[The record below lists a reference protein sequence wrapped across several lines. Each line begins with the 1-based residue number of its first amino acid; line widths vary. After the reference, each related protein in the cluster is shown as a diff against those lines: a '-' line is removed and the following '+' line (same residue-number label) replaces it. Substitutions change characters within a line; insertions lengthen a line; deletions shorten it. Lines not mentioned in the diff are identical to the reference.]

1 MTQSVPLLHAIFGA
15 GGAFL
20 LGAGL
25 VLAWQSRVLRNHRE
39 EIVRLQTRLEEERQQ
54 TLKKLDLLSHTRAE
68 LSEQLREQ
76 FRGLANDVLDEKSR
90 RFAETSRLGLAEI
103 LRPLQEKITGF
114 EKKVDDVYSREARE
128 RFSLEKEIKNLQ
140 LLNARIGEDAVNLT
154 RALRGESKT
163 QGAWGEFILSSI
175 LEASGLTDGRE
186 YETQQSFHEDPQ
198 ESSGQTRL
206 RSQPDVLVHLPD
218 NRQVIIDAKVSLTA
232 YERYCSTD
240 DEAERKDALKLHV
253 QSVRTHIRQLSDKQY
268 QNLPK
273 VHSLDFVL
281 LFMPVEPAFSIA
293 LQHEPEL
300 FNHAFERNIVL
311 VGPSTLLATLR
322 TIHNIWRYEYQSRNA
337 QEIARQAGAL
347 YDKFVGFAEDMDDL
361 GRKLDAGQRS
371 YESVMSKL
379 RTGKGNLVGR
389 AERLKSLGARTSKQQ
404 DAAALAQAREGEDA
418 DDTDGSINDS
428 D

>member
-1 MTQSVPLLHAIFGA
+1 MTQSVPLLHALIGA

-20 LGAGL
+20 LGVVL
-25 VLAWQSRVLRNHRE
+25 VLVWQSRALRKYRE
-39 EIVRLQTRLEEERQQ
+39 EIVRLQTRLDEEQQQ

-186 YETQQSFHEDPQ
+186 YETQQSFHDDAQ
-198 ESSGQTRL
+198 ESTSQSRL

-232 YERYCSTD
+232 YERYCSSD
-240 DEAERKDALKLHV
+240 DDAERKVALKLHV
-253 QSVRTHIRQLSDKQY
+253 QSLRTHIRQLSDKQY

-281 LFMPVEPAFSIA
+281 LFMPVEPAFSVA
-293 LQHEPEL
+293 LQHDPEL

-371 YESVMSKL
+371 FESAM
-379 RTGKGNLVGR
+379 NGR

-404 DAAALAQAREGEDA
+404 DAAALAQARDGEDA
-418 DDTDGSINDS
+418 DDTDGPADDS
-428 D
+428 N

>member
-1 MTQSVPLLHAIFGA
+1 MTQSVPLLHALIGA

-20 LGAGL
+20 LGVVL
-25 VLAWQSRVLRNHRE
+25 VLAWQSRALRKYRE
-39 EIVRLQTRLEEERQQ
+39 EIVRLQTRLDEEQQ

-68 LSEQLREQ
+68 LREQ

-90 RFAETSRLGLAEI
+90 RFAETSRLGLTEI

-186 YETQQSFHEDPQ
+186 YETQQSFHEDAQ
-198 ESSGQTRL
+198 ESSGQSRL

-232 YERYCSTD
+232 YERYCSSD
-240 DEAERKDALKLHV
+240 DDAERKVALKLHV
-253 QSVRTHIRQLSDKQY
+253 QSLRTHIRQLSDKQY

-281 LFMPVEPAFSIA
+281 LFMPVEPAFSVA
-293 LQHEPEL
+293 LQHDPEI

-371 YESVMSKL
+371 YESAMNKL
-379 RTGKGNLVGR
+379 TTGKGNLVGR

-404 DAAALAQAREGEDA
+404 DAAALAQARDVEDA
-418 DDTDGSINDS
+418 DDTAGPANDS
-428 D
+428 N

>member
-1 MTQSVPLLHAIFGA
+1 VPLLHALIGA

-20 LGAGL
+20 LGVVL
-25 VLAWQSRVLRNHRE
+25 VLVWQSRALRKYRE
-39 EIVRLQTRLEEERQQ
+39 EIVRLQTRLDEEQQQ

-186 YETQQSFHEDPQ
+186 YETQQSFHDDAQ
-198 ESSGQTRL
+198 ESTSQSRL

-232 YERYCSTD
+232 YERYCSSD
-240 DEAERKDALKLHV
+240 DDAERKVALKLHV
-253 QSVRTHIRQLSDKQY
+253 QSLRTHIRQLSDKQY

-281 LFMPVEPAFSIA
+281 LFMPVEPAFSVA
-293 LQHEPEL
+293 LQHDPEL

-371 YESVMSKL
+371 FESAMNKL
-379 RTGKGNLVGR
+379 KTGKGNLVGR

-404 DAAALAQAREGEDA
+404 DAAALAQARDGEDA
-418 DDTDGSINDS
+418 DDTDGPADDS
-428 D
+428 N

>member
-418 DDTDGSINDS
+418 DDTDGSTNDS

>member
-1 MTQSVPLLHAIFGA
+1 MTQSVPLLHALIGA

-20 LGAGL
+20 LGVVL
-25 VLAWQSRVLRNHRE
+25 VLAWQSRALRKYRE
-39 EIVRLQTRLEEERQQ
+39 EIVRLQTRLDEEQQQ

-186 YETQQSFHEDPQ
+186 YETQQSFHEDDQ
-198 ESSGQTRL
+198 ESSGQSRL

-240 DEAERKDALKLHV
+240 DDAERKVALKLHV
-253 QSVRTHIRQLSDKQY
+253 QSLRTHIRQLSDKQY

-281 LFMPVEPAFSIA
+281 LFMPVEPAFSVA
-293 LQHEPEL
+293 LQHDPDL

-347 YDKFVGFAEDMDDL
+347 YDKFVGFADDMDDL

-371 YESVMSKL
+371 YESAMNKL
-379 RTGKGNLVGR
+379 KTGKGNLVRR

-404 DAAALAQAREGEDA
+404 DAAALAQARDGEDA
-418 DDTDGSINDS
+418 DDTDGLADDS
-428 D
+428 N

>member
-1 MTQSVPLLHAIFGA
+1 MTQSVPLLHALIGA

-20 LGAGL
+20 LGVVL
-25 VLAWQSRVLRNHRE
+25 VLVWQSRALRKYRE
-39 EIVRLQTRLEEERQQ
+39 EIVRLQTRLDEEQQQ

-186 YETQQSFHEDPQ
+186 YETQQSFHDDAQ
-198 ESSGQTRL
+198 ESTSQSRL

-232 YERYCSTD
+232 YERYCSSD
-240 DEAERKDALKLHV
+240 DDAERKVALKLHV
-253 QSVRTHIRQLSDKQY
+253 QSLRTHIRQLSDKQY

-281 LFMPVEPAFSIA
+281 LFMPVEPAFSVA
-293 LQHEPEL
+293 LQHDPEL

-371 YESVMSKL
+371 FESAMNKL
-379 RTGKGNLVGR
+379 KTGKGNLVGR

-404 DAAALAQAREGEDA
+404 DAAALAQARDGEDA
-418 DDTDGSINDS
+418 DDTDGPADDS
-428 D
+428 N